1 MTNKAKRASLANGPG
16 FLKTALI
23 EVENEFRSRLNQKR
37 KTITHDGT
45 LGDAVEDDWIEL
57 FRQYLPAR
65 YRVAKAF
72 AIDHQGKT
80 TDQLDCLIYD
90 AHFTPALFGKDRHL
104 YVPAE
109 AVYATFEIK
118 QSVNAAHL
126 RAAAQKA
133 ASIRK
138 LARTSAPIPWANGIN
153 PPKNPCPILAGL
165 LTMDASWA
173 DGLGNTF
180 LKQFLEWTGNN
191 ELDLVLTAS
200 AGFCDRFNASR
211 APMSV
216 SGEGSLMRGLFRL
229 LAALREKATVVAIDW
244 DKYESVL
251 ISPSLK

>member
-1 MTNKAKRASLANGPG
+1 MANKAKRESVENGPD

-23 EVENEFRSRLNQKR
+23 EVENEFRSHLQRKR

-45 LGDAVEDDWIEL
+45 LGDAVEDDWIAL
-57 FRQYLPAR
+57 LKQYLPAR
-65 YRVAKAF
+65 YCVAKAF
-72 AIDHQGKT
+72 AIDHQGNT

-126 RAAAQKA
+126 RAAAKKA
-133 ASIRK
+133 ASIRR
-138 LARTSAPIPWANGIN
+138 LARTSAPIPWANGVN
-153 PPKNPCPILAGL
+153 PPKTPFPILAGL
-165 LTMDASWA
+165 LAMDASWA
-173 DGLGNTF
+173 DGLGKTF
-180 LKQFLEWTGNN
+180 LKQLSEWTGDE

-211 APMSV
+211 TPMIV
-216 SGEGSLMRGLFRL
+216 AGEGSLMRGLFRL

-251 ISPSLK
+251 RSPDK